1 LAHWTFTQRTI
12 HAVLPIK
19 APVAQHKK
27 PFPTGTLGDLIRA
40 QRIEAGLTQRQLAT
54 ATGVPRYWLGRW
66 ERNRSFPNNAEWFNL
81 SKVLRLP
88 TRLK

>member
-12 HAVLPIK
+12 HIVLPIK

-40 QRIEAGLTQRQLAT
+40 QRIKAGLTQRQLST
-54 ATGVPRYWLGRW
+54 ASGIPRYWLGRW
-66 ERNRSFPNNAEWFNL
+66 ERDRSFPNQAEL
-81 SKVLRLP
+81 IMLGKVLKLP
-88 TRLK
+88 AMPS